1 MIKSLEICNIQ
12 SHEHTKLDFV
22 NGVNVIIGGSNQ
34 GKSAILRAFY
44 WLVYNRPVGTS
55 VLASHWIANDKGDI
69 TDSMQVGVSNDK
81 GDTVFRLRNKGLN
94 AYSVNGEMLNVVK
107 TDVPEQVSKAL
118 RLSQTNIQRQMDAPF
133 LLSETSGEVA
143 RYFNGIVN
151 LNIIDR
157 VLTNAESRRKRTK
170 AEIERTKE
178 DIVALQSNLEESD
191 WVDGLSGLFDEIDD
205 LTPRLAGFD
214 SSIARLEC
222 DVAKM
227 ETLLERVES
236 MGSVSDVGEVVCD
249 IDDCVRG
256 MYSQSDSIRGLE
268 DLVSRVESFKP
279 YDFAKQKNWIGKIET
294 IDIDEGAIHD
304 IDMSVYEY
312 DLQNE
317 RMNMQNRIIE
327 ENRAL
332 LPKTCPVCGGVL
344 KEDCL

>member
-1 MIKSLEICNIQ
+1 MIKSLEINNIQ
-12 SHEHTKLDFV
+12 SHEDTKLNFSD
-22 NGVNVIIGGSNQ
+22 GINVIIGGSNQ

-55 VLASHWIANDKGDI
+55 ALASHWIVNDKGNL
-69 TDSMQVGVSNDK
+69 TDSMAVALSNDK
-81 GDTVFRLRNKGLN
+81 GDAVCRYRSKDIN
-94 AYSVNGEMLNVVK
+94 AYSVNGETLNVVK

-151 LNIIDR
+151 LNVIDR

-170 AEIERTKE
+170 AETERIND
-178 DIVALQSNLEESD
+178 DIKTLQSNLEKYS
-191 WVDGLSGLFDEIDD
+191 WIDGVTGFFDEIDD
-205 LTPRLAGFD
+205 LTMKFIHLD
-214 SSIARLEC
+214 SKVGNLERDVSKIEMLLDRVC
-222 DVAKM
+222 SMESVSVAKDVM
-227 ETLLERVES
+227 SDIKDCTDGFNASVNDCKALE
-236 MGSVSDVGEVVCD
+236 
-249 IDDCVRG
+249 
-256 MYSQSDSIRGLE
+256 DSISKV
-268 DLVSRVESFKP
+268 DSFKV
-279 YDFAKQKNWIGKIET
+279 YDFAKQKNWIEKIES
-294 IDIDEGAIHD
+294 IDLDDSAIQD

-327 ENRAL
+327 ENKLL

-344 KEDCL
+344 KEGCL